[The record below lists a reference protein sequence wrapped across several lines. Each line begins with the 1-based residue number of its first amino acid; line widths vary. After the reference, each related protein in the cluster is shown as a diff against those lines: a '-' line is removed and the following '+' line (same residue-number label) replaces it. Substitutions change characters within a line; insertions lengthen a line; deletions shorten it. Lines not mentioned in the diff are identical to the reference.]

1 MTLFLQQLANGI
13 ALGSVYGLIAIGF
26 TLIFGVLRLLNMAH
40 GSISTVGA
48 YFAYGGIVL
57 LGASPWLAILA
68 AIALVMAGSLG
79 IEQLAFRPLRGAPH
93 FIPLVSTV
101 AVSTILLELIRL
113 GFGSYMVGVDPLI
126 AGHRL
131 NLGPIHVS
139 LQQLLILGISLVLMV
154 AVQLLLKR
162 TQWGKAVRATSQDL
176 VMGQLLGINVDRVV
190 GGTFA
195 LGSGLGAAAGILTA
209 MQIGALYPDM
219 GFVALVKSF
228 TAAILGGMGSVPGA
242 VAGGFILGI
251 AESLGAGYLPA
262 GFSDAVPYLLLFV
275 VLLFMPGGLTG
286 ARSRF
291 QEAHSFSRSE
301 AGLLDRLLNGL
312 ASRHPAVPAGLLLL
326 VTIAASF
333 VLGDYALRIMIIIAL
348 YAMAALGTNLV
359 LGLAGQLSLS
369 HAGFFAI
376 GAYASAILTTRAGL
390 DFWGA
395 LASGAL
401 IAFILGIAV
410 SFVTFR
416 VQGYYLA
423 LVTLAFAEL
432 VRIVISYWI
441 NLTHGMMGIRA
452 IPSPTLFGLDLD
464 TPQRLFYVAI
474 GFLCVGL
481 VVYQAI
487 TYSVIGRSLIAC
499 RDDEIAA
506 RSSGLSTWR
515 LRSFVFAVGAVYS
528 SCGGSLLA
536 HYYTAI
542 TPDLASMN
550 ETLTVL
556 VIAVIGGMG
565 SAAGAVFGSTIVNL
579 LPEAFRGIGDYR
591 MLAYGVILLAV
602 ILFRP
607 QGMFSVGDRLAGAA

>member
-1 MTLFLQQLANGI
+1 
-13 ALGSVYGLIAIGF
+13 
-26 TLIFGVLRLLNMAH
+26 
-40 GSISTVGA
+40 
-48 YFAYGGIVL
+48 
-57 LGASPWLAILA
+57 
-68 AIALVMAGSLG
+68 
-79 IEQLAFRPLRGAPH
+79 
-93 FIPLVSTV
+93 
-101 AVSTILLELIRL
+101 
-113 GFGSYMVGVDPLI
+113 
-126 AGHRL
+126 
-131 NLGPIHVS
+131 
-139 LQQLLILGISLVLMV
+139 
-154 AVQLLLKR
+154 
-162 TQWGKAVRATSQDL
+162 
-176 VMGQLLGINVDRVV
+176 
-190 GGTFA
+190 
-195 LGSGLGAAAGILTA
+195 
-209 MQIGALYPDM
+209 
-219 GFVALVKSF
+219 
-228 TAAILGGMGSVPGA
+228 

-262 GFSDAVPYLLLFV
+262 GFSDAVPYLLLFI
-275 VLLFMPGGLTG
+275 VLLFLPGGLTG
-286 ARSRF
+286 ARSEIR
-291 QEAHSFSRSE
+291 ESHSFNRAG
-301 AGLLDRLLNGL
+301 AGLLDRVLDGLVSGHPTLL
-312 ASRHPAVPAGLLLL
+312 AGLLLL
-326 VTIAASF
+326 ITLAASC

-348 YAMAALGTNLV
+348 YAMTALGTNLV

-390 DFWGA
+390 DFWGG
-395 LASGAL
+395 LAGGAL
-401 IAFILGIAV
+401 LAFMLGIAV

-416 VQGYYLA
+416 VHGYYLA

-441 NLTHGMMGIRA
+441 DLTHGMMGIRA
-452 IPSPTLFGLDLD
+452 IPSPTLFGIDLG
-464 TPQRLFYVAI
+464 TPQRLFYLTLA
-474 GFLCVGL
+474 FLCVGL

-528 SCGGSLLA
+528 SCGGSILA

-542 TPDLASMN
+542 TPELASMN

-556 VIAVIGGMG
+556 VIVVIGGMG
-565 SAAGAVFGSTIVNL
+565 SAAGAVFGATIVNL

-607 QGMFSVGDRLAGAA
+607 QGMFSIGHRLARTA